1 MTGPKLDNLMNTA
14 LEGAIGT
21 EVVVSHCVF
30 PPNFA
35 LPKHWHPGE
44 EFVYILE
51 GQATLWT
58 EGEPAVTVGPG
69 EVVKVPYKAIHTA
82 STGDEGVVLVAFRV
96 HEEGQPERVLVEDT
110 EAATADA

>member
-1 MTGPKLDNLMNTA
+1 MTQPKLENLMNA
-14 LEGAIGT
+14 VLEGAKGT

-30 PPNFA
+30 PPNFT

-51 GQATLWT
+51 GQATLWAQ
-58 EGEPAVTVGPG
+58 GEPTVTVGPG
-69 EVVKVPYKAIHTA
+69 EVVKVPYKTVHTA

-96 HEEGQPERVLVEDT
+96 HEKGQPERVLVEET
-110 EAATADA
+110 EPATAGA